1 MLLCHLIIACARTM
15 AKKSFK
21 DLVFNNNVAKLELK
35 NGYVVIVRKGRGTA
49 TTYGAPYEFELVPA
63 NPIVA
68 EDIVGYCTEDDI
80 TMLIHESIKLK
91 N

>member
-1 MLLCHLIIACARTM
+1 M

-21 DLVFNNNVAKLELK
+21 DLVFDNNVARLELK
-35 NGYVVIVRKGRGTA
+35 NGYTVIVRKGKGTA
-49 TTYGAPYEFELVPA
+49 TTYGVPYEFELSPF
-63 NPIVA
+63 NPLVA

-80 TMLIHESIKLK
+80 TTLIHESIKLK